1 MGTPAPVSSLVPP
14 ITIVASSPLL
24 LTPSCLVLVIMPSVS
39 SLVPLSLIALAL
51 TLALFLWL
59 RLQEHRVKDVQDALE
74 VVGGAL

>member
-1 MGTPAPVSSLVPP
+1 
-14 ITIVASSPLL
+14 
-24 LTPSCLVLVIMPSVS
+24 MPSVS

-74 VVGGAL
+74 VVGGALKGGELLRDWDISLQLHG